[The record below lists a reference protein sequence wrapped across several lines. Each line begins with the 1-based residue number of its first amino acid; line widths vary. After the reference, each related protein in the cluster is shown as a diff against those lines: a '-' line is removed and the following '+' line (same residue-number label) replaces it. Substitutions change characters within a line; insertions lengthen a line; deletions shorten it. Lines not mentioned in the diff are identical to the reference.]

1 MAQKQGS
8 SSYASNVT
16 QPVDLA
22 RIQPGGATL
31 QHIAVSQAQ
40 QLNHT
45 KEVKSSS
52 SVNAEKGNKN
62 NFYLKQQ
69 L

>member
-31 QHIAVSQAQ
+31 QHIAANQAQ
-40 QLNHT
+40 LNQT

-62 NFYLKQQ
+62 SFYLK
-69 L
+69 